1 VDIKLRIIRT
11 DETYEVIARPKAI
24 YAFET
29 ATKKSILTFSKGD
42 FMAHDIWRLAYEATK
57 CAGKVVP
64 ARFEDWLN
72 DLEDVEEVTTPA
84 DPTTAAPSAI

>member
-1 VDIKLRIIRT
+1 MELKLRIKRT

-24 YAFET
+24 YAFEQ
-29 ATKKSILTFSKGD
+29 ATKKSILSFAKGD

-72 DLEDVEEVTTPA
+72 DLDDVEEVETSA
-84 DPTTAAPSAI
+84 DPTPAAPSAT

>member
-1 VDIKLRIIRT
+1 MDIKLKVTRT

-29 ATKKSILTFSKGD
+29 ATKKSILSFAKGD

-64 ARFEDWLN
+64 AKFEDWLT
-72 DLEDVEEVTTPA
+72 DLDNVEEVTTPA
-84 DPTTAAPSAI
+84 DPTPAAPSAT